1 MKIRL
6 IYSFV
11 LLFSSASPLFAQNN
25 LAGASIGFVLTDLA
39 TGENLI
45 SQNSN
50 MCLTPAS
57 INKLITTAAALEILG
72 ADFRFKTDFSYS
84 GNITDS
90 VLNGNLYIVGGGD
103 PTLCSKYFDNSDF
116 SEQLCNIL
124 KANKITQINGDIIVD
139 ASIFDKEPI
148 PSGWSWNDIG
158 NYYAAGIYGLSI
170 FDNTTNIT
178 FSTLNSTPEIT
189 NISPQVQGLV
199 IENNLIAKKG
209 VGDSA
214 YFYGRPYENFRQ
226 VFGAIE
232 KDRDAFLLKADIPNP
247 PLVTAQYVVAVLGK
261 NGIKVKGKATD
272 VLEENQTKTLLYQ
285 HFSEPLSTVL
295 LLTNYHSNNNFT
307 EHILKY
313 LSLQTSEEGNF
324 EGGIK
329 VVKQFWKSKELN
341 TETLFMLDGSG
352 LSPHNAVC
360 VNFLNDVL
368 IYMAKESKNSEV
380 FFQSLPVAGVSGT
393 VHNFLKNTELQDK
406 VHLKSGSIA
415 RVQCYAGYIVDN
427 EKKYSFVI
435 MVNNFSGKRKEI
447 VKEIENKI
455 INAIEQCVK
464 S

>member
-1 MKIRL
+1 MKIKP
-6 IYSFV
+6 IYSLV
-11 LLFSSASPLFAQNN
+11 LLISIYANSLFAQNN
-25 LAGASIGFVLTDLA
+25 LAGASIGFVVTDLA
-39 TGENLI
+39 TGKNI
-45 SQNSN
+45 VSQNAD
-50 MCLTPAS
+50 MCLIPAS

-84 GNITDS
+84 GNMADT

-103 PTLCSKYFDNSDF
+103 PTLCSKYFNNSNF
-116 SEQLCNIL
+116 VEQVCNIL
-124 KANKITQINGDIIVD
+124 KTNNITQINGDIIAD

-148 PSGWSWNDIG
+148 PGGWTWEDIG

-170 FDNTTNIT
+170 FDNTIKIT
-178 FSTLNSTPEIT
+178 FSTLNSMPEIT
-189 NISPQVQGLV
+189 NISPKVQDLV
-199 IENNLIAKKG
+199 IENHLIAKKG

-232 KDRDAFLLKADIPNP
+232 KNKDAFLLRGDIPNP
-247 PLVTAQYVVAVLGK
+247 PLVMAQYVAAVLEK

-272 VLEENQTKTLLYQ
+272 VLGENRTKTLLYR
-285 HFSEPLSTVL
+285 HFSEPLSTIIL
-295 LLTNYHSNNNFT
+295 STNHHSNNNFT

-324 EGGIK
+324 EKGIQ
-329 VVKQFWKSKELN
+329 VVKKFWKSKNLN

-352 LSPHNAVC
+352 LSPHNAFC
-360 VNFLNDVL
+360 VNFLNDIL
-368 IYMAKESKNSEV
+368 IYMEKESKNSEV

-393 VHNFLKNTELQDK
+393 VRNFLKDTKLQGK
-406 VHLKSGSIA
+406 AHLKSGSIA

-435 MVNNFSGKRKEI
+435 MVNNFSGRRKEV
-447 VKEIENKI
+447 VKMIENKI
-455 INAIEQCVK
+455 INAIK
-464 S
+464 